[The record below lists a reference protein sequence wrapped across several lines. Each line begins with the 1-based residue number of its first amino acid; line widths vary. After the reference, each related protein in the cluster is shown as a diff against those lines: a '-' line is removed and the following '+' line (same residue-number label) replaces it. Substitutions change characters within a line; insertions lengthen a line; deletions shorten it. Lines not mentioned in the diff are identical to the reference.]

1 MSRHD
6 TLNWLVSYDI
16 ADPRR
21 LMRVHRALKKEGTP
35 MQYSVFWVQASRARM
50 GAIMAQLATLI
61 DERADDVRA
70 YPIPQEAWSVSLGN
84 SMLPAGILIGG
95 GP

>member
-6 TLNWLVSYDI
+6 TQNWLICYDI

-21 LMRVHRALKKEGTP
+21 LVRVHRALKQEGTP
-35 MQYSVFWVQASRARM
+35 MQYSVFWVQASRLRM
-50 GAIMAQLATLI
+50 GAIMAKLATLI

-70 YPIPQEAWSVSLGN
+70 YPVPKDAWSVSLGN
-84 SMLPAGILIGG
+84 SMLPSGVLVGG
-95 GP
+95 VL